1 MSRAP
6 IDVLRLNAGLCI
18 CKKLVERTVAC
29 DKSAMPTRNG
39 AIRIFKLFGIDVFL
53 HWSWFLIVFYDI
65 QVRGHAYDSYVWNA
79 LETLSLFGIILMHEF
94 GHALA
99 CRQVGGTANQIIL
112 WPLGG
117 VAYVSPPQRPG
128 ALLWSIV
135 AGPLVN
141 VVLVPILSAALLFGQ
156 HAGWESANPDL
167 YKYIL
172 IIWKMNLAILIFNL
186 LPIYPLDGG
195 QIFRSLLWFVVGRAN
210 SLMVA
215 SALGFVGVAGL
226 ALLALWGGAWFWIL
240 AAFAGLNCWSGFKQ
254 SQQLLRLE
262 KAPRRQELHC
272 PACKES
278 PPIGKF
284 WRCGKC
290 GNGFDT
296 FETQAFCPNC
306 HAEYSVTACPYCL
319 NSRPMRE
326 WRAFSTPPP
335 VPPQG

>member
-1 MSRAP
+1 
-6 IDVLRLNAGLCI
+6 
-18 CKKLVERTVAC
+18 
-29 DKSAMPTRNG
+29 MPTRKG
-39 AIRIFKLFGIDVFL
+39 AIRIFRLFGIDVYL
-53 HWSWFLIVFYDI
+53 HWAWFLIVIYDI
-65 QVRGHAYDSYVWNA
+65 QARGDAYDSYVWNA
-79 LETLSLFGIILMHEF
+79 LETLSLFGIVLMHEF

-128 ALLWSIV
+128 PILWSIV

-141 VVLVPILSAALLFGQ
+141 VVLMPILLGLALFAA
-156 HAGWESANPDL
+156 HAGWKIAHPDL
-167 YKYIL
+167 YHFISITSWANGIIL
-172 IIWKMNLAILIFNL
+172 AFNL

-195 QIFRSLLWFVVGRAN
+195 KILWALLWFVIGRAN

-226 ALLALWGGAWFWIL
+226 ALFAYLAQWSWIWVL
-240 AAFAGLNCWSGFKQ
+240 AAFAAFNCWTGYQQ
-254 SQQLLRLE
+254 SKQLLRLE
-262 KAPRRQELHC
+262 KSPRRPEFRC
-272 PACKES
+272 PECKES

-306 HAEYSVTACPYCL
+306 HTEYAVTVCPYCL
-319 NSRPMRE
+319 NKKPMAE
-326 WRAFSTPPP
+326 WRVYQTPPP
-335 VPPQG
+335 MPPS